1 MSGETRARTA
11 ISAGVEALARR
22 VLDGEVWDLV
32 IVGSGYGGAI
42 AAEAFSRRVGPDGR
56 PLRIA
61 VLERGDER
69 LGGSFPTRFAELPG
83 DLRFARAGGST
94 VGGRVTGLFDL
105 RIGPDVGVMVAN
117 GLGGGS
123 LINAGVM
130 EPPSDAVFER
140 AEWPD
145 ALRGADNAEA
155 RRDAFRR
162 AREALGLRGDGGLP
176 APGTGRH
183 DGPPDPGAGD
193 GAPVRPNAVRR
204 PRRGQALEA
213 IARANGLRV
222 EDDPL
227 GPPDADG
234 RPRAHAAPVCR
245 PVPVTVAGPWGGSP
259 RGGGLKACIGCGDCA
274 TGCNH
279 DAKDSLDRG
288 PLARARAAGVDL
300 FAGATVGRLEP
311 IDPAP
316 PQGSGAPR
324 WQLHVRPTEPMLDRR
339 IGEFVVRARRV
350 IVAAGTLGST
360 ELLARSRRPRT
371 RAAGATQ
378 LVDAGGAIAN
388 EAADGTRHGPV
399 LRVSDRL
406 GERVGSNG
414 DAIHAIAGF
423 ADPVGTA
430 ADERRAPARRGL
442 GPTISTMIDLR
453 DEAVPMIVQDLGVPG
468 GLGRLFGETVTT
480 SLSFVRL
487 VGIDLSTHR
496 AGRPAREPFAV
507 QAPVV
512 RRTALV
518 AMMGDD
524 GASGRIAVA
533 DGADADPGTA
543 TIDWPSAGDQPVF
556 DAQIERLTAL
566 VSKLPTVPGGPPPT
580 VLPNPAWRLLPPEVE
595 RMIGKVRGPL
605 FSVHPLGGCAMGR
618 SVRDGVVDEFGRV
631 FDPGGVGPHAVHDG
645 LVVLDGAIVPCALGI
660 NPALTITML
669 ALRATDALWP
679 DWRPADTVAVPPLAD
694 PPVRPVYADARPA
707 VARPTEPTEVEV
719 VERLVGEATLQTAQ
733 GPRDC
738 RIELTLRFEPV
749 RVHALAARH
758 GTRLRVAAERP
769 AGASLPAIAEAR
781 PASELRILD
790 LGILA
795 ACARDP
801 SVGSLEQHDVRARA
815 TLFAA
820 PVDGSLRVLV
830 REESGPLVRALRA
843 LGAWFP
849 NRGLRDIRQGGG
861 GTGERLRRAVLQ
873 PVVDDEGRQRAPGPL
888 RRRLRWVAHG
898 AAALW
903 GFARD
908 LAKLATRAGEARRF
922 EYALRLG
929 APRAGSAALFPAL
942 EEGVALRLH
951 KRFAY
956 TRRGNPF
963 RQLAQASLDDFPV
976 AARPVGAGFGPTVAP
991 VLSLDT
997 AWLARRRIPLMR
1009 IVRMASLPDAYA
1021 DLAAL
1026 AATVARMSV
1035 GVHLWSFRKPEP
1047 PAARTP
1053 QRLPGPLPRAGR
1065 DDEIVPEI
1073 VWLPVHAGDRDRDD
1087 EPAGGPGVGPV
1098 RVRLARYRLPG
1109 APDAPAAPPIVTF
1122 HGYSASGTTFAH
1134 PALEPSLA
1142 RHFAEKGREV
1152 WVADLRTSS
1161 GIEATGDRPW
1171 RFEDVAWHDVPAIVE
1186 HVCAATGQPQV
1197 DVVAHCMGAVM
1208 FAMAVLRPE
1217 DHRGPWR
1224 HELDRLP
1231 SRIRRAV
1238 LSQGGPVLCFSP
1250 ANRLRAYVMSRK
1262 RMLLGD
1268 GPWTFRASLPTTPAD
1283 DLLDRLLAAL
1293 PYRDDSDFDRE
1304 NPWRPDPALTSFVRT
1319 RHRLDA
1325 LFGETFPLGPIDA
1338 PVLEAIDDFFGP
1350 IHLETVAQTIRFA
1363 LDQRAATVV
1372 GPNSPRGGIRT
1383 DPAFLGQRWTFPTR
1397 HLVGEHNGL
1406 LDASTATVA
1415 NHAFRHLRTPVGDG
1429 DGPLYHAEVL
1439 SGFGHQDVLIGRHA
1453 LRFLEAHVA
1462 PFLDPLDPEPPAGP
1476 TPAAVAAGGADAD

>member
-1 MSGETRARTA
+1 MSDGRPARARAA
-11 ISAGVEALARR
+11 ISKGVEALARR

-42 AAEAFSRRVGPDGR
+42 AAEAFSRRRGPGGR

-69 LGGSFPTRFAELPG
+69 LAGSFPTRFAELPG
-83 DLRFARAGGST
+83 ELRFARAGGGK

-105 RIGPDVGVMVAN
+105 RLGPDVGVLVAN

-145 ALRGADNAEA
+145 ALRGAANAA
-155 RRDAFRR
+155 TRREAFRR

-183 DGPPDPGAGD
+183 DDAPGPGLRDD
-193 GAPVRPNAVRR
+193 APARASAVRR

-227 GPPDADG
+227 GPPDAAG
-234 RPRAHAAPVCR
+234 RPRAQAAPVCR
-245 PVPVTVAGPWGGSP
+245 PVPATVAGPWGGSP
-259 RGGGLKACIGCGDCA
+259 RAGGLKACIGCGDCA

-288 PLARARAAGVDL
+288 PLARAQAAGVEL
-300 FAGATVGRLEP
+300 FAGATVARLEP
-311 IDPAP
+311 IEPTP
-316 PQGSGAPR
+316 PHGCDGPR

-339 IGEFVVRARRV
+339 IGEFLVRARRV
-350 IVAAGTLGST
+350 VVAAGTLGST

-371 RAAGATQ
+371 P
-378 LVDAGGAIAN
+378 AGGAPQGAGGGR
-388 EAADGTRHGPV
+388 AAAGGSRPGPA
-399 LRVSDRL
+399 LGVSDRL
-406 GERVGSNG
+406 GERVGANG

-423 ADPVGTA
+423 PDPVGTA

-453 DEAVPMIVQDLGVPG
+453 DEAVPMVVQDLGVPG

-487 VGIDLSTHR
+487 VGIDLDTHR

-524 GASGRIAVA
+524 GASGRIAVS
-533 DGADADPGTA
+533 DGTDAEPGTA

-556 DAQIERLTAL
+556 DAQIERLKAL
-566 VSKLPTVPGGPPPT
+566 VAKLPKAPGGPPPT

-631 FDPGGVGPHAVHDG
+631 FDPAGAGLQAVHDG

-679 DWRPADTVAVPPLAD
+679 DWTRADDAPVPASAD
-694 PPVRPVYADARPA
+694 PPERPVFADGLATVARPA
-707 VARPTEPTEVEV
+707 EPTEVEV

-749 RVHALAARH
+749 RVHALAVRH

-769 AGASLPAIAEAR
+769 AGASLPAVAEAR
-781 PASELRILD
+781 PTSELRILD
-790 LGILA
+790 LATLA
-795 ACARDP
+795 AAARDP
-801 SVGSLEQHDVRARA
+801 AVGSLEQHDVRARA

-820 PVDGSLRVLV
+820 PVAGSLRVLV
-830 REESGPLVRALRA
+830 REDAGPLLRAVRALA
-843 LGAWFP
+843 AWFP
-849 NRGLRDIRQGGG
+849 NRGLRDILQGGG
-861 GTGERLRRAVLQ
+861 GTGERLRRAVLR
-873 PVVDDEGRQRAPGPL
+873 PVAAEGRLTAPGRI
-888 RRRLRWVAHG
+888 RRALRWVFHVAC
-898 AAALW
+898 A
-903 GFARD
+903 ARD
-908 LAKLATRAGEARRF
+908 FACNLAKLATRAGEARRF
-922 EYALRLG
+922 EYALCVG
-929 APRAGSAALFPAL
+929 APRAGTAGLFPAL
-942 EEGVALRLH
+942 GEGVALRLH

-976 AARPVGAGFGPTVAP
+976 AARPVGAGLGPTVAP

-1021 DLAAL
+1021 DLGAL
-1026 AATVARMSV
+1026 AATVARMAV

-1053 QRLPGPLPRAGR
+1053 QRLPGTLPRARR
-1065 DDEIVPEI
+1065 DEEIVPEI
-1073 VWLPVHAGDRDRDD
+1073 VWLPVDAGLRDRDD

-1109 APDAPAAPPIVTF
+1109 AAGAPDAPPIVTF

-1161 GIEATGDRPW
+1161 GIEATGHRPW
-1171 RFEDVAWHDVPAIVE
+1171 RFEDVAWNDVPAIVE
-1186 HVCAATGQPQV
+1186 HVCAATGRPQV

-1208 FAMAVLRPE
+1208 FAMAVLRPD

-1268 GPWTFRASLPTTPAD
+1268 GPWDFRASLPPTAAD

-1319 RHRLDA
+1319 RHRLDV

-1338 PVLEAIDDFFGP
+1338 PVLESIDDFFGP

-1363 LDQRAATVV
+1363 LDQRAATAV
-1372 GPNSPRGGIRT
+1372 GPSSPRSGIRT
-1383 DPAFLGQRWTFPTR
+1383 DPVFLRQRWTFPTR
-1397 HLVGEHNGL
+1397 HLVGERNGL

-1415 NHAFRHLRTPVGDG
+1415 NHAFRHLRTPVGAG

-1439 SGFGHQDVLIGRHA
+1439 PGFGHQDVLIGRHA

-1462 PFLDPLDPEPPAGP
+1462 PFLDPLDPEPPAGR
-1476 TPAAVAAGGADAD
+1476 PAAAVDAGGADAP